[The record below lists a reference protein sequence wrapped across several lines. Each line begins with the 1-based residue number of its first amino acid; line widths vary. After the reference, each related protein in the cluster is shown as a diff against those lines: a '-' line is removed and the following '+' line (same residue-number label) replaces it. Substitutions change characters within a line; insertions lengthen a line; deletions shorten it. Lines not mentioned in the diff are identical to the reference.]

1 MTQDMTKIYLQP
13 ETDIINIELQEMIAI
28 SGGGIANGDAV
39 GQEYTNTDITYS
51 KSFDFLIEEPEQ
63 TSKEDFDDEEF
74 FEEEEI

>member
-1 MTQDMTKIYLQP
+1 MTKIYLQP

>member
-1 MTQDMTKIYLQP
+1 MTKIYLQP

-63 TSKEDFDDEEF
+63 NSKEDFDDEEF

>member
-1 MTQDMTKIYLQP
+1 MTKIYLQP

-51 KSFDFLIEEPEQ
+51 KSFDVLIEEPEQ

>member
-1 MTQDMTKIYLQP
+1 
-13 ETDIINIELQEMIAI
+13 MIAI

>member
-1 MTQDMTKIYLQP
+1 MTKIYLQP

-39 GQEYTNTDITYS
+39 GPEYTNTDITYS

-63 TSKEDFDDEEF
+63 NSKEDFDDEEF